1 MAEYGTI
8 RTMKALPIGSVQPW
22 TGNLTRI
29 PKGWLLCNGRILP
42 ANQFPLLARILRN
55 TYGGDLIQGTFPNYT
70 GTMKLPE
77 LNQKGLADISLDYFS
92 LSTSTNAELIDDN
105 DIGLL
110 PSIMDTNRAR
120 AIMQD
125 YIGDIGDL
133 GTVAALN
140 SSTDLIF
147 TYEPDPDGVINR
159 FSHTGTAPSVTSA
172 IIRRNI
178 SAQLS
183 GSSGFGEGAV
193 FDVVVNTN
201 GTYSVKIVKKG
212 QDYVAGNTL
221 KILAS
226 QLNITGAS
234 SPANDITI
242 TVEIVGDGLFTG
254 RIEGQQIVPGFGLKP
269 IYVVNRKLSREH
281 LPQHYHPGS
290 YATISKSDVG
300 LQPGVGVGIFENP
313 SIAVFEYYVVCHD
326 DTNPFGGTQCPIG
339 DVTFKNVAN
348 TWANSQ
354 NTGEVGVPGGFF
366 TPNTVGRFALATV
379 EGTKAPQP
387 HQPQTCL
394 TANSHGVGKDW
405 FIRGNGINGQ
415 QFQLRNTNN
424 ATSNDNADLALLRDT
439 GKLRVGSTI
448 PFSDVA
454 ESIGSP
460 NFDPGGSNPGDS
472 ESPIG
477 ALTTS
482 RPVLMNNAALNY
494 NKTTEDN
501 PIAKQV
507 IESHNH
513 NGEFTVEY
521 DGSGLAIRPYL
532 DVTVRANI
540 IPESINNAFNIEFIT
555 PTASLSVVHLI
566 RAY

>member
-70 GTMKLPE
+70 GTMKLPD

-92 LSTSTNAELIDDN
+92 ISTDPHPVLIDDN
-105 DIGLL
+105 DVDLL
-110 PSIMDTNRAR
+110 PSIMDTARAR
-120 AIMQD
+120 SIMED

-140 SSTDLIF
+140 SAVDLIF
-147 TYEPDPDGVINR
+147 SYEPDPDGVINR
-159 FSHTGTAPSVTSA
+159 FSHVGTAPSITTAV
-172 IIRRNI
+172 IRRNL
-178 SAQLS
+178 SAQLQ
-183 GSSGFGEGAV
+183 GSGFGEGAI

-201 GTYSVKIVKKG
+201 GTYSLKIVKKG
-212 QDYVAGNTL
+212 QDYVVGNTL

-226 QLNITGAS
+226 QLNIIGAS

-242 TVEIVGDGLFTG
+242 TVDIVGDGLFSG
-254 RIEGQQIVPGFGLKP
+254 RVEGQQIVPGFGLKP
-269 IYVVNRKLSREH
+269 VYVINRKLSREH

-290 YATISKSDVG
+290 YVTINKSDVG
-300 LQPGVGVGIFENP
+300 VQPGVGVGIFENP

-326 DTNPFGGTQCPIG
+326 DNEIFGPPECQVGT
-339 DVTFKNVAN
+339 VKFKNVAN

-354 NTGEVGVPGGFF
+354 NTGEVNIPGGFF
-366 TPNTVGRFALATV
+366 TPNTFGRYALATV

-387 HQPQTCL
+387 HQPQTCI
-394 TANSHGVGKDW
+394 TTNAHGVGKDW
-405 FIRGNGINGQ
+405 FIRGNGLNGS
-415 QFQLRNTNN
+415 QFQLRNASN
-424 ATSNDNADLALLRDT
+424 ATSLDNAELSLLRDT

-448 PFSDVA
+448 PFSDIA
-454 ESIGSP
+454 EPIGAP
-460 NFDPGGSNPGDS
+460 NFDPGGSNPGES

-477 ALTTS
+477 AITTN

-494 NKTTEDN
+494 NKTVEDN

-507 IESHNH
+507 IEPHNH